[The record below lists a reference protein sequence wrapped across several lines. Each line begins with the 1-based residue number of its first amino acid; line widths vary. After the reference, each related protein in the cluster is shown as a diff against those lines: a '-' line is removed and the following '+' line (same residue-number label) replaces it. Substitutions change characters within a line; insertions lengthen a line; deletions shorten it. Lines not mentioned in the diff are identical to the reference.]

1 MNRISPAGRMTQNRI
16 PGRFARRLWGV
27 LLALALLLPLLP
39 ARAGAER
46 VVHHSA
52 DPETRKIALTFD
64 DGPHPSY
71 TYRILD
77 ILDRYGVKATFFMI
91 GTNVEYY
98 PEVAKEVLRR
108 GHEIG
113 NHTYSHSRLT
123 KMDGSTLTE
132 ELMKCEAVMEKTLG
146 HRPTLFRPPEGV
158 VSEAVRS
165 CADCRGYTVVLWS
178 VDTRDWET
186 KETGAIVNHVMR
198 EVRPGAIV
206 LMHDYTAHS
215 KTPEALEIVLPKLLA
230 QGYEPVTVSRLI
242 AG

>member
-1 MNRISPAGRMTQNRI
+1 MT
-16 PGRFARRLWGV
+16 RRLWGMV
-27 LLALALLLPLLP
+27 LCAALLLSSLPLS
-39 ARAGAER
+39 AAAER
-46 VVHHSA
+46 VVHHST
-52 DPETRKIALTFD
+52 DPETRRIALTFD
-64 DGPHPSY
+64 DGPPPSY

-77 ILDRYGVKATFFMI
+77 ILDRYNVKATFFMI
-91 GTNVEYY
+91 GSNVEYY
-98 PEVAKEVLRR
+98 PEVAREVLRR

-123 KMDGSTLTE
+123 KMDGTTLTE
-132 ELMKCEAVMEKTLG
+132 ELKKCEAVMEKTLE

-158 VSEAVRS
+158 VSDAVRS

-186 KETGAIVNHVMR
+186 KDVGAISRHVLR
-198 EVRPGAIV
+198 EVTPGAII

-215 KTPEALEIVLPKLLA
+215 KTPEALEAVLPVLLSR
-230 QGYEPVTVSRLI
+230 GYTPVTVSRLI

>member
-1 MNRISPAGRMTQNRI
+1 MRPRASGTRWRACV
-16 PGRFARRLWGV
+16 GV
-27 LLALALLLPLLP
+27 LTLAVLIRTAVCPVS
-39 ARAGAER
+39 AER
-46 VVHHSA
+46 VVYRSA

-98 PEVAKEVLRR
+98 PEVAREVLRR

-123 KMDGSTLTE
+123 QMDGPTLRE
-132 ELMKCEAVMEKTLG
+132 ELRKSEVVMEQTLG
-146 HRPTLFRPPEGV
+146 IRSKLFRPPEGV

-165 CADCRGYTVVLWS
+165 CSDTGGYTVVLWS

-186 KETGAIVNHVMR
+186 KQVGAIADHVLR
-198 EVRPGAIV
+198 EVSPGAII
-206 LMHDYTAHS
+206 LMHDYTVHS
-215 KTPEALEIVLPKLLA
+215 QTPEALEVVLPKLLHL
-230 QGYEPVTVSRLI
+230 GYEPVTVSRLL
-242 AG
+242 GG

>member
-1 MNRISPAGRMTQNRI
+1 MRRAGRTVHRMC
-16 PGRFARRLWGV
+16 GLV
-27 LLALALLLPLLP
+27 LSVSLLLTFLLP
-39 ARAGAER
+39 RVHAER
-46 VVHHSA
+46 VVHRSA

-108 GHEIG
+108 GHEVG
-113 NHTYSHSRLT
+113 NHTYSHTRLT
-123 KMDGSTLTE
+123 NMDGPTLTD
-132 ELMKCEAVMEKTLG
+132 ELKKCEAVMEKTLG
-146 HRPTLFRPPEGV
+146 HHPSLFRPPEGV
-158 VSEAVRS
+158 VSSTVRS

-186 KETGAIVNHVMR
+186 KEIGAIVNHVMR
-198 EVRPGAIV
+198 EVKPGAII

-215 KTPEALEIVLPKLLA
+215 KTPEALEIVLPRLLD

-242 AG
+242 ADS